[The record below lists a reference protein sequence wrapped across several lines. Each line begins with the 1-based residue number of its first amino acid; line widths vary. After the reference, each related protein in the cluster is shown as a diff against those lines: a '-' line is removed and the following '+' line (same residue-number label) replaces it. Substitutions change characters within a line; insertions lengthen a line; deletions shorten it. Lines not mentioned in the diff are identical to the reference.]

1 MMHGGTMMDYKA
13 HWEGVYT
20 DKAVDEVGW
29 YKPNFDVSLSL
40 IAEASASL
48 SARVIDI
55 GGGAS
60 LLVDSL
66 IDRGYEHVAVLDIA
80 APALEHA
87 KRRLGD
93 KGALVQWLVAD
104 VREAKGLGEFD
115 IWHDRAVFH
124 FLVNAADR
132 QKYAALL
139 KQTVPIGGH
148 VIISAFSPTGPGQCS
163 GLDTCRYSSDSL
175 AAELGDGFRLI
186 KDVPEIHVTPR
197 GKSQSFVYAMLLR
210 V

>member
-1 MMHGGTMMDYKA
+1 MDYKA

-20 DKAVDEVGW
+20 DRAVNEVGW

-40 IAEASASL
+40 IAEASS
-48 SARVIDI
+48 SRSVRVIDI

-60 LLVDSL
+60 LLVDDL
-66 IDRGYEHVAVLDIA
+66 LDLGYEQVAVLDIA

-87 KRRLGD
+87 KRRLAD
-93 KGALVQWLVAD
+93 EASSVQWLVAD
-104 VREAKGLGEFD
+104 VREVKGVGTFD

-124 FLVNAADR
+124 FLVDAADR
-132 QKYAALL
+132 RKYAALV

-148 VIISAFSPTGPGQCS
+148 VIISTFSPTGPEQCS
-163 GLDTCRYSSDSL
+163 GLNTCRYSANSL
-175 AAELGDGFRLI
+175 TAELGDGFWLL
-186 KDVPEIHVTPR
+186 KEVPEVHVTPR
-197 GKSQSFVYAMLLR
+197 GKSQSFMYAMLLR

>member
-1 MMHGGTMMDYKA
+1 MDCKA

-20 DKAVDEVGW
+20 DRAVDEVGW

-40 IAEASASL
+40 IAEAS
-48 SARVIDI
+48 SARSARIIDI

-66 IDRGYEHVAVLDIA
+66 LDRGYERVAVLDIA
-80 APALEHA
+80 AAALEHA
-87 KRRLGD
+87 KQRLGD
-93 KGALVQWLVAD
+93 RATTVRWLVAD
-104 VREAKGLGEFD
+104 VTEASGVGQFN

-124 FLVNAADR
+124 FLVDVADR
-132 QKYAALL
+132 QKYSALAR
-139 KQTVPIGGH
+139 QTVPIGGH
-148 VIISAFSPTGPGQCS
+148 LIIATFAPTGPGQCS

-175 AAELGDGFRLI
+175 VTELGDGFQLI
-186 KDVPEIHVTPR
+186 KEVPEVHVTPR
-197 GKSQSFVYAMLLR
+197 GKSQSFMYAMLLR

>member
-1 MMHGGTMMDYKA
+1 MDYKA

-20 DKAVDEVGW
+20 DRAVDEVGW

-40 IAEASASL
+40 IDEASSSR
-48 SARVIDI
+48 SARVIDV

-66 IDRGYEHVAVLDIA
+66 LDRGYEQVAVMDIA
-80 APALEHA
+80 AAALEHA

-93 KGALVQWLVAD
+93 RASSVQWLVAD
-104 VREAKGLGEFD
+104 VREAKGVGEFD
-115 IWHDRAVFH
+115 VWHDRAVFH

-132 QKYAALL
+132 QKYAALA

-148 VIISAFSPTGPGQCS
+148 VIISTFSPTGPGQCS

-175 AAELGDGFRLI
+175 TTELGDGFRLI
-186 KDVPEIHVTPR
+186 REVPEVHVTPR
-197 GKSQSFVYAMLLR
+197 GKSQSFMYAMLRR

>member
-1 MMHGGTMMDYKA
+1 MDYKT

-20 DKAVDEVGW
+20 DRAVDEVGW
-29 YKPNFDVSLSL
+29 YKPSFDVSLNL
-40 IAEASASL
+40 IAEASPTR
-48 SARVIDI
+48 SARIMDI

-66 IDRGYEHVAVLDIA
+66 LDRGYEQLAVLDIA

-93 KGALVQWLVAD
+93 RASSVQWLVAD
-104 VREAKGLGEFD
+104 VREAKDIGKFD

-124 FLVNAADR
+124 FLTDAADR
-132 QKYAALL
+132 QKYVALV

-148 VIISAFSPTGPGQCS
+148 VIISTFSPTGPEQCS
-163 GLDTCRYSSDSL
+163 GLNTCRYSSNSL
-175 AAELGDGFRLI
+175 TAELGDGFRLI
-186 KDVPEIHVTPR
+186 KEVPEIHVTPS
-197 GKSQSFVYAMLLR
+197 GKSQSFLYATLLR

>member
-1 MMHGGTMMDYKA
+1 MDSKA
-13 HWEGVYT
+13 HWEGVYS

-29 YKPNFDVSLSL
+29 FKPHFDVSLSL
-40 IAEASASL
+40 IAEASASP

-66 IDRGYEHVAVLDIA
+66 LDRGYDHVAVLDIA
-80 APALEHA
+80 AAALEHA
-87 KRRLGD
+87 KRRLGEKAD
-93 KGALVQWLVAD
+93 LVQWLVAD
-104 VREAKGLGEFD
+104 VTELKSLDRFD

-132 QKYAALL
+132 QKYAALV
-139 KQTVPIGGH
+139 KQTIPIGGH
-148 VIISAFSPTGPGQCS
+148 VIISTFSPTGPEQCS
-163 GLDTCRYSSDSL
+163 GLDIRRYSSDSL
-175 AAELGDGFRLI
+175 TAELGDGFRLI
-186 KDVPEIHVTPR
+186 KEVPEVHVTPR
-197 GKSQSFVYAMLLR
+197 GKSQSFMYAMLLR